1 MPKSPNNII
10 YPEFSVTVYS
20 YVVQLTLTPR
30 NVNKFIFGT
39 NNTEFYI
46 NHTISI
52 MLIESTTETQYIPCI
67 NVLF

>member
-1 MPKSPNNII
+1 MLFKW
-10 YPEFSVTVYS
+10 E
-20 YVVQLTLTPR
+20 

-52 MLIESTTETQYIPCI
+52 MLIESTTETQYIMY
-67 NVLF
+67 